1 MKDYKQ
7 YLRSKS
13 KPIKGSATL
22 EPPAGGQDALQSVA
36 SMAVLD
42 LVSEGP
48 IYGLV
53 DAKGRKANNISI
65 LESLHL
71 EGTPVLGKN
80 VASPQ
85 IRSIDFDQIQM
96 MGRLTS
102 GNIDT
107 AFDNISGQ
115 LVAHESANANNP
127 SMSFFKKQEIN
138 QDKEALLEFLDENPS
153 LSRFGFAQFK
163 LSGVFPT
170 GDAIYSRVNST
181 SNNITQV
188 SETEYADSIIGFDVK
203 WTSGYWPHSGAAT
216 KDSVNQVLNGS
227 QRWKVTH
234 YDFPDS
240 VYYIEKQYDP
250 LNDVYFW
257 DFGSLQTFAESST
270 NANDTGLAISGAT
283 ATSADFPWIGRTSS
297 TWYEFPSDNNQAQDW
312 NEWTVTFLNFHS
324 STTNVYNVTTFDL
337 DVYNGNDKAKRMI
350 TNEGGEAIEVPSP
363 IVYGYQSFNG
373 TVFDYAN
380 SPAKQSVN
388 EAGKVGNKYLIDGF
402 AGGGIFF
409 FEIGDNDETVGGNF
423 NTGKFFIQ
431 KGSSNTQAAIQSGA
445 DNGYDVFIYENSTGP
460 ISLESPSPNQLS
472 PIVGEIA
479 GQEIGLGYTSDL
491 NLKYNYGNIDF
502 DFRDGFETQPK
513 MEGHSDGAQ
522 DFQIRKKLYGPLS
535 YGGSATAGD
544 GYSDVRGGADFS
556 DWMLN
561 PPLESD
567 SYPYTHTIRRID
579 VKKCVPTI
587 SIEGLSDVI
596 YDGDD
601 AGTQKSE
608 YLRVRYSYGFE
619 DGVTGS
625 VGSLLSGG
633 NGLRD
638 IALGQFLQ
646 EDDVG
651 YSGIVVSNYLNTYDT
666 IGDLPK
672 NKVLKNLKIDDTDIP
687 GLTQALINEFGYT
700 SGDYLFPGD
709 DWKIPNRFL
718 KIEKISFETDSTL
731 IQRDC
736 SISYVTEIVGEP
748 FSYPLLGL
756 AGTIFDAR
764 NFATQPKR
772 EFDIRGKMVAIPS
785 NYEPL
790 NVDGSDKRFINSSAQ
805 YGLREIQTFDGSTR
819 ANVDQ
824 DINLGTSNFE
834 IEARAGFGSVLTDS
848 STYQY
853 IVENNGANGLSIFQH
868 NNKIKAAINRSTTS
882 SVDFELEVDISNR
895 FNEHIYGDYTY
906 IRTGQNLLR
915 TFDFDGNGY
924 FRLDKST
931 NEQLDIRFLLIPGEI
946 TATQKNEI
954 VWFGGSYGR
963 IEIEIEA
970 NGKLEFIQAGKNLIG
985 GTGYTTSSDNAYKFP
1000 TGAPTSG
1007 SDGNPILSTSLSEN
1021 KARFPTGT
1029 IGTTI
1034 PNSAGYDNTVF
1045 TQEINDINSQYHVV
1059 GNGPIVGFS
1068 KQSTRIL
1075 QPYEAISIQI
1085 TGSTQDGIKIKD
1097 LFDNSTIIDITSS
1110 ETAAFHNH
1118 PQSEMVLNSY
1128 YVMGVNAHKTTPVIG
1143 EGVFGDFSVQGTGIW
1158 GKDPFDVTTTP
1169 QVVYNNSQGYQLGS
1183 QAEFLT
1189 FKELNP
1195 PDVYDISL
1203 KAVDQK
1209 YTLEVKV
1216 GDELVGT
1223 DTDTMTTARGSV
1235 NLNPLSIGA
1244 KTNTLSKLTNLSKLS
1259 DLKIRKNNQLIHHW
1273 DGTII
1278 DTIRRDFCIKDR
1290 VGGFHADIVGTPSGD
1305 LDDTF
1310 LYGRNKARIYNGPWD
1325 GTFKLGWTDNPAWIL
1340 YDLMINPIYGVG
1352 NSIDDREDV
1361 NIFNLYRIAQYCDAV
1376 DEDGYFDGLPDA
1388 TRGLEPRFSCNLRI
1402 HEAKNAFEVIGNM
1415 ASIFRGFTY
1424 WDGVGLNFAVDKEKE
1439 ISAIFNNGNVHD
1451 GLFNYGDVVN
1461 SARFTKI
1468 EVLYADAKDQYG
1480 QKAEYIEDEEGIR
1493 KYGLITKILNGIG
1506 CTSKSQAKRM
1516 GKYVLLS
1523 NKMETEIAKFKAS
1536 SECHFLEPGD
1546 IIRIDDELKNFEI
1559 NYGKILDVYSA
1570 GNNPYVLIE
1579 NNVNPSSIQIG
1590 ANGGI
1595 YLYTARR
1602 QNELENIYDIVKY
1615 KSVYQFGED
1624 SDVYSGVVNSDYI
1637 DQMNLNQIQKIE
1649 VTGVQPQENAIKLYL
1664 DTGSENIEYLTGV
1677 KAGSFFNIELN
1688 NNVEQTYKIVKKTQA
1703 ENNLFDIEAMEYDIQ
1718 KFQKIEKE
1726 DFDDEEITYNIG
1738 IPANTINRPLE
1749 PTVTYNIFERTDLN
1763 YAVTGTITA
1772 ASNSNETS
1780 YRVVLLRSSQA
1791 GPYIQKEFLRESN
1804 NTTNFEVNGLI
1815 DGNYTLSVASL
1826 RNPESSNNFTTTFT
1840 IDAKKDVYI
1849 KPIIRNIEIG
1859 HSDSNNYERV
1869 SGSGFGSGTSNY
1881 EDVEYRFVTV
1891 DKKDRVFSLTQLDYT
1906 LDAFV
1911 EKNGEYVIVAENYE
1925 KDIFTFNDIDNA
1937 IVFGSYN
1944 SGFNMKFDLKKDGT
1958 VVDSAFFE
1966 TNVNLF

>member
-53 DAKGRKANNISI
+53 DAKGKKANNISI

-102 GNIDT
+102 GNIET
-107 AFDNISGQ
+107 AFDNISGE
-115 LVAHESANANNP
+115 LVAHEQANLGNAP
-127 SMSFFKKQEIN
+127 MSKFKKDEIA
-138 QDKEALLEFLDENPS
+138 QDKQALLEFLDENPS
-153 LSRFGFAQFK
+153 LSRFGMVQFK
-163 LSGVFPT
+163 LSGIYPYT
-170 GDAIYSRVNST
+170 DNIYSRIKTTTNVFNTDPPDDPTTVNNFLVEWSNGDGSIVGSGTGTIAIQAGTTDTPLMSDGSLKWNVDASDGNTYQIFKQEASDGRFFWHFNTLYSYAIASTNGNDINLAIPGATST
-181 SNNITQV
+181 S
-188 SETEYADSIIGFDVK
+188 E
-203 WTSGYWPHSGAAT
+203 
-216 KDSVNQVLNGS
+216 
-227 QRWKVTH
+227 
-234 YDFPDS
+234 
-240 VYYIEKQYDP
+240 
-250 LNDVYFW
+250 
-257 DFGSLQTFAESST
+257 
-270 NANDTGLAISGAT
+270 
-283 ATSADFPWIGRTSS
+283 DFPWTDRISS
-297 TWYEFPSDNNQAQDW
+297 TWYEYPGAAYLVEPYIAW
-312 NEWTVTFLNFHS
+312 NEWTVNFRKFN
-324 STTNVYNVTTFDL
+324 TTSVDIYNVTTFDL
-337 DVYNGNDKAKRMI
+337 DVYNGNDKAKRLI
-350 TNEGGEAIEVPSP
+350 TNEGGEAVEVPSP
-363 IVYGYQSFNG
+363 FVYGYQSFND
-373 TVFDYAN
+373 TLFSNYAS
-380 SPAKQSVN
+380 SPNVVDVN
-388 EAGKVGNKYLIDGF
+388 QAGKVGKQYLIDGF

-445 DNGYDVFIYENSTGP
+445 DNGYDVFVYENSTGP
-460 ISLESPSPNQLS
+460 ISLEAPSPNQLS

-491 NLKYNYGNIDF
+491 DLQYNYGNIDF

-544 GYSDVRGGADFS
+544 GEGYSDVRGGADFS

-596 YDGDD
+596 HDGGD

-608 YLRVRYSYGFE
+608 SLKVRYSYGFE

-633 NGLRD
+633 NNLQN

-646 EDDVG
+646 EDDVV
-651 YSGIVVSNYLNTYDT
+651 YSGIVVSNYLDTYDG

-687 GLTQALINEFGYT
+687 ELTQALINEFGYT

-772 EFDIRGKMVAIPS
+772 EFDIRGKLVAIPS

-790 NVDGSDKRFINSSAQ
+790 NTDGSDKRFINSSAQ

-824 DINLGTSNFE
+824 DINLGTSNFG

-895 FNEHIYGDYTY
+895 FNEHIYADWEY
-906 IRTGQNLLR
+906 INDLQNL
-915 TFDFDGNGY
+915 TKDVDDINIDTSTSFDIQFDLFIGENNTNGNILWTGGSFQRLEILFTSQNKLQLSLIRLPVGSTDGNG
-924 FRLDKST
+924 LENTTTEVPAKAAIST
-931 NEQLDIRFLLIPGEI
+931 RTFSKFEFVQFKLEGNLSTGIKLRDRSDNSIIVEL
-946 TATQKNEI
+946 TAGTLADVASHPNGMVKMTSLYILGVNSQNATPSR
-954 VWFGGSYGR
+954 GGSGAMR
-963 IEIEIEA
+963 
-970 NGKLEFIQAGKNLIG
+970 NL
-985 GTGYTTSSDNAYKFP
+985 
-1000 TGAPTSG
+1000 
-1007 SDGNPILSTSLSEN
+1007 
-1021 KARFPTGT
+1021 
-1029 IGTTI
+1029 
-1034 PNSAGYDNTVF
+1034 
-1045 TQEINDINSQYHVV
+1045 
-1059 GNGPIVGFS
+1059 
-1068 KQSTRIL
+1068 
-1075 QPYEAISIQI
+1075 
-1085 TGSTQDGIKIKD
+1085 
-1097 LFDNSTIIDITSS
+1097 
-1110 ETAAFHNH
+1110 
-1118 PQSEMVLNSY
+1118 
-1128 YVMGVNAHKTTPVIG
+1128 
-1143 EGVFGDFSVQGTGIW
+1143 SVQGVSIFTDTYDGTT
-1158 GKDPFDVTTTP
+1158 KRFNSDP
-1169 QVVYNNSQGYQLGS
+1169 N
-1183 QAEFLT
+1183 FLKV
-1189 FKELNP
+1189 KEALAL
-1195 PDVYDISL
+1195 DVYEISL
-1203 KAVDQK
+1203 KAVGQK
-1209 YTLEVKV
+1209 YTLEVKA
-1216 GDELVGT
+1216 GDEVVGT
-1223 DTDTMTTARGSV
+1223 DTDTMTTARGNV

-1244 KTNTLSKLTNLSKLS
+1244 KTNAQSKLTNLSKLS

-1415 ASIFRGFTY
+1415 ASVFRGFTY

-1649 VTGVQPQENAIKLYL
+1649 VTGVQTQENAIKLYL

-1703 ENNLFDIEAMEYDIQ
+1703 ENNLFDIEAMEYNIQ
-1718 KFQKIEKE
+1718 KFQKIEQE

-1738 IPANTINRPLE
+1738 IPANIINRPSQPSFQTNPEL
-1749 PTVTYNIFERTDLN
+1749 TVFQRSDLS
-1763 YAVTGTITA
+1763 YSVTGNIIPG
-1772 ASNSNETS
+1772 SPNDSETS
-1780 YRVVLLRSSQA
+1780 YRVIAYRSQQA
-1791 GPYIQKEFLRESN
+1791 GPYIQKEFLRESDG
-1804 NTTNFEVNGLI
+1804 TTYYELNGLI
-1815 DGNYTLSVASL
+1815 DGDYTIKVAAL
-1826 RNPESSNNFTTTFT
+1826 RNPESSNNSSYNFV

-1849 KPIIRNIEIG
+1849 KPIIRQIEMG
-1859 HSDSNNYERV
+1859 HSSSSNYERI
-1869 SGSGFGSGTSNY
+1869 SGSGFGSGASNY
-1881 EDVEYRFVTV
+1881 QDVEYRFVTV

-1906 LDAFV
+1906 LDIFV
-1911 EKNGEYVIVAENYE
+1911 EKSGEYILVDEDYEN
-1925 KDIFTFNDIDNA
+1925 DVFTFDDVDNA
-1937 IVFGSYN
+1937 NIFGSYN
-1944 SGFNMKFDLKKDGT
+1944 PEFNMKFDLKKDGT
-1958 VVDSAFFE
+1958 IVDSAFFE
-1966 TNVNLF
+1966 TNVN